1 MSFHHIPLHQ
11 LVASDANVRRTDR
24 KADIDTLA
32 ASILSHGLLQN
43 LSVQPRGE
51 NRFEVVA
58 GGRRHAALKALAKAG
73 QIARD
78 YPVPC
83 NIIDPDGAAETSLA
97 ENVQRLAMNAMD
109 EADAFR
115 SLIDEN
121 LTADDVARRF
131 GVTTRH
137 VEQRLAL
144 SGLSPKVKAAYRHNE
159 LNLDCARAFCI
170 EPDHAKQDA
179 VLKAL
184 GKPVTHPGQVRA
196 LLTQGALK
204 VSDRLVLFVGLQA
217 YEEAGGA
224 VTRDLFDPDTIFISD
239 PDLVARLA
247 DERLERIRTELTE
260 QGWGWV
266 DVAAAHAGLATN
278 TAQRIH
284 PTRRPMTRAE
294 RKRLATLD
302 ERITALDSKL
312 EDEDIDDTATWQE
325 REALD
330 SERQALIAQTQEW
343 DKDLIALAGVM
354 VRIDHDGR
362 PRFTYGLVEK
372 TDQAKLKRLLASRA
386 PEGAANETD
395 QANATADAPP
405 DAVHKLP
412 KSIARE
418 LTASRAAALR
428 AEVAAA
434 PDIALALAVH
444 ALLVSAQSSYTA
456 SINLRLDAP
465 TLTDLPSVEAQREAV
480 LATHPAG
487 AALLT
492 QCLAMNREE
501 LMDLL
506 ALLVATSIDVVHDA
520 HSTQDRNVQAFADQ
534 LAIAV
539 GLDMKRYWSAD
550 VAFLSRLSK
559 SMLMDILTSSATVSS
574 KRPKQREGFL
584 RKHAKLKRNALAEAV
599 SRTMDTAWL
608 PDLLVTPVAPGDL
621 VITEAGEAAIS
632 SIAAQ

>member
-1 MSFHHIPLHQ
+1 MSFQHIPLHQ

-24 KADIDTLA
+24 KADVDALA
-32 ASILSHGLLQN
+32 ASILAHGLLQN

-83 NIIDPDGAAETSLA
+83 SIIDPDGASETSLA
-97 ENVQRLAMNAMD
+97 ENIQRVAMNAMD
-109 EADAFR
+109 EADAFET
-115 SLIDEN
+115 LIEGN
-121 LTADDVARRF
+121 LTPDDVARRF

-144 SGLSPKVKAAYRHNE
+144 SALSPKVKAAYRRNE

-170 EPDHAKQDA
+170 EPDHAKQEA

-184 GKPVTHPGQVRA
+184 GKPVTHPGQVRT

-204 VSDRLVLFVGLQA
+204 VSDRLVLFVGLQT

-224 VTRDLFDPDTIFISD
+224 VSRDLFDPETIFVSD
-239 PDLVARLA
+239 PDLIARLA

-266 DVAAAHAGLATN
+266 DVATSHAGLSTN

-284 PTRRPMTRAE
+284 PTRRSMTRAE
-294 RKRLATLD
+294 RRRLATLD
-302 ERITALDSKL
+302 ERIAALDSKL
-312 EDEDIDDTATWQE
+312 EDEDINDDAAWQE

-343 DKDLIALAGVM
+343 DKELIALAGVM

-362 PRFTYGLVEK
+362 PRLTHGLVDK
-372 TDQAKLKRLLASRA
+372 ADQSKLKRLLASRA
-386 PEGAANETD
+386 PEGASNETD
-395 QANATADAPP
+395 QT
-405 DAVHKLP
+405 DAVDETPAETVQKLP

-418 LTASRAAALR
+418 LTAARAAAIR

-444 ALLVSAQSSYTA
+444 AMLVSLQASYTA
-456 SINLRLDAP
+456 SINLRLDSP
-465 TLTDLPSVEAQREAV
+465 TLADLPNIEAQREAA

-487 AALLT
+487 ADLLK
-492 QCLAMNREE
+492 QCLAMTREE
-501 LMDLL
+501 LLGLL

-520 HSTQDRNVQAFADQ
+520 HSAQDRRVQTFADQ
-534 LAIAV
+534 LALAT
-539 GLDMKRYWSAD
+539 GLDMNRYWSAD

-559 SMLMDILTSSATVSS
+559 SMLIEILTSSSAVSA
-574 KRPKQREGFL
+574 KRPKQRDAFL
-584 RKHAKLKRNALAEAV
+584 RTHAKLKRDALAKAV
-599 SRTMDTAWL
+599 ARTMDAAWL
-608 PDLLVTPVAPGDL
+608 PDLLVTPIASGDL
-621 VITEAGEAAIS
+621 VITDAGEAEIS
-632 SIAAQ
+632 SIAAE